1 MSRVV
6 SRGVIRVD
14 ARRAVRKLREHLLVD
29 LDLYLLE
36 LVRAAAAGG
45 ATRIDIRHDADDVAL
60 TFDGEPLDAA
70 VLTRLL
76 DHVLNAAPD
85 AASRRLRL
93 LALGVNAA
101 LGLRPARVDLITT
114 GRGPSGEAA
123 GATCTRVRFTPA
135 LLEAPAEPFAP
146 AAAPACDEVPRPPGM
161 PAAGTRIEVRR
172 RLGWSVLRRAITGD
186 TLPEIAHLAA
196 ATGDF
201 PIPIALEG
209 EPLRRALP
217 AASPVALVRV
227 PFHVRGARRAALE
240 VVAPPEAARGAA
252 RSGAPASA
260 PLSTPQPAPPSARST
275 PGAAPISTRHAA
287 PRSAPGAAPISTRH
301 AAPRSAPGAAP
312 ISTRHAA
319 PRSAPGAAPI
329 STRHAAPRSAPGA
342 APISTRHAAP
352 RSAPGAAPIST
363 RLASAL
369 STPLPTPLATPLSG
383 LPVVDYLEHGVR
395 LVRERWSFAPRFPS
409 APYQGVELPV
419 RVVVDADELPTNA
432 SRSALREDAPLCAAL
447 RDAAAA
453 ALLDALDALAA
464 LVCGEGAVPDGVV
477 VLDDDHDL
485 LEDALA
491 AFACVATGAARAAPP
506 GSAVPAAVRAVRELP
521 LLRDGRGRPLSLASL
536 DARDG
541 SPLFLWRGDDAP
553 PEVLA
558 PWADDVVWCRGG
570 LVERALAGLPLAD
583 AGAMVEQAKLG
594 AERRRAFLRH
604 ATGEPVVPPAP
615 EHALR
620 AAFQVDEGPLAGL
633 RGELAVFADDP
644 GARRR
649 AEVRVFVEGRHLETV
664 ELDPAAVPLPIEIAL
679 AWEGR
684 VRPRFAYDGVER
696 DERFWRAVR
705 HALHVA
711 LAAADAEARRLFG
724 PRAPPPGG
732 GPLPPPP
739 PDSEL
744 ARMRPPLRAAIG
756 TLYCAPQRLG
766 ADSAEHG
773 DRRVGAP
780 RAGED
785 LAPSAFKGLL
795 EARLWPMLGTDRF
808 MSLKGFAVFAR
819 AARGLCVAAPDA
831 RGRAPDRRPVLAAT
845 QRELDWLAAA
855 LPDCPLVAYAP
866 GLFTDE
872 ELAARGPARRRA
884 LAASLEKLAAPRAA
898 GMPVIEVA
906 GDGFLALAT
915 PSDATVEAWH
925 HASQPLATLEAT
937 PLLGHVAVAIDDD
950 AAVPGRAW
958 SGLLSP
964 RNAAAVEK
972 VERALCEALVAA
984 LEGDAAAR
992 ARLGLEGDPL
1002 RERARRERARVVVY
1016 LLDCA
1021 RALAERARRAPLD
1034 PALGELAARIR
1045 RLPLLVMLDAR
1056 GEEAACSLE
1065 ELDGNHPSP
1074 APIPVLDAAP
1084 GFETLS
1090 WRPLLVR
1097 DASEHAALARWAGGR
1112 LLPANGRAPAR
1123 RRRAAAE
1130 RARRDAPAQARGDA
1144 PAQERLGA
1152 GGPPEERPARGGAA
1166 GGSRAPLALPGAP
1179 PHPLLRVSIAA
1190 LGIHEIEGELE
1201 IIEGPASD
1209 VRLVDPDGAER
1220 RAAVELPIPLR
1231 VVARAAVADPPQD
1244 EVRALL
1250 TRLARAAGRRLLS
1263 LAPRFDELPP
1273 FARIHTRRAVLRTLA
1288 QGKRVVAEAASARLF
1303 PDIDGNLF
1311 SLDDLRRDPLTEWLC
1326 TATPPPYPKQRYG
1339 RPVLAL
1345 SRPERLQLATAVLI
1359 KDITHTVAR
1368 DQAAEARLSAPPL
1381 DTIALGADARAACL
1395 AVFPFAPEAGAQLGA
1410 PAAHGEIGLL
1420 APEHAAAAGIAVHVG
1435 RRPLC
1440 AIDAGEG
1447 WPLCAAINDDTLEPN
1462 RAFDGLKVGAD
1473 AARIRQAVRD
1483 AAARWLRARL
1493 APPGDALATR
1503 WIDVATVWHRPLLVT
1518 GALWLPARWPRAPR
1532 VLVAAPSAEILGE
1545 GAARAGFAPRALLAG
1560 NGAGGLVELPPV
1572 EGLLLVWPL
1581 HEARWDAVAE
1591 IAMEAAASMSAELSD
1606 ETAAAPYLWNL
1617 HLLGRLSGSKLA
1629 ARTAAG
1635 ERVGPEAIRAELSA
1649 KGCVWITDRRG
1660 SADGDFPE
1668 GAPAFVLLDDGSPL
1682 VEVLRHRAAPG
1693 VLRELGA
1700 LAAPPS
1706 PTGAIATK
1714 GEPTSGEAAAAG
1726 GAPAVSRNAPAA
1738 SRNAPAAPT
1747 NASAAFRN
1755 TSARAGG
1762 VLPDPSAGAADAP
1775 PSADAP
1781 PDVSG
1786 ARAWMGALWRSV
1798 RGLIGGGAAPAR
1810 REATAASPLAAALH
1824 AALVEMG
1831 LEGSPV
1837 LAVVESRAG
1846 RPVRYDAGRGHI
1858 VVNVEHEA
1866 LAWLRARG
1874 GAPDPAAVALLAAAA
1889 VGEVNRALQSVT
1901 DAEERRALDHL
1912 LRSMG

>member
-1 MSRVV
+1 MSRVIA
-6 SRGVIRVD
+6 RGVIRVD
-14 ARRAVRKLREHLLVD
+14 ARRAVQKLREHLLVD

-45 ATRIDIRHDADDVAL
+45 ATRIDIDHDADDVAL

-85 AASRRLRL
+85 AAARRLRL
-93 LALGVNAA
+93 IALGVNAA

-114 GRGPSGEAA
+114 GRGPSGEASET
-123 GATCTRVRFTPA
+123 TCTRVRFTPA
-135 LLEAPAEPFAP
+135 LLEAPAEAFGP

-161 PAAGTRIEVRR
+161 PAAGMRIEVRR

-186 TLPEIAHLAA
+186 TPPEIAHLAA

-217 AASPVALVRV
+217 GGPPAALVRV

-240 VVAPPEAARGAA
+240 IVAPPEAARGAA
-252 RSGAPASA
+252 PASA
-260 PLSTPQPAPPSARST
+260 PLSTRQPAPLSARS
-275 PGAAPISTRHAA
+275 APLSTRQPA
-287 PRSAPGAAPISTRH
+287 PLSTRSAPLSAPGAAPV
-301 AAPRSAPGAAP
+301 
-312 ISTRHAA
+312 
-319 PRSAPGAAPI
+319 
-329 STRHAAPRSAPGA
+329 
-342 APISTRHAAP
+342 
-352 RSAPGAAPIST
+352 ST
-363 RLASAL
+363 RL
-369 STPLPTPLATPLSG
+369 STPVAPPLPPPLSG
-383 LPVVDYLEHGVR
+383 LPAVDYLEHGVR

-453 ALLDALDALAA
+453 ALLDALAALAA
-464 LVCGEGAVPDGVV
+464 LVCGEGAVPDGTV

-491 AFACVATGAARAAPP
+491 AFACVATGAVRAAHVD
-506 GSAVPAAVRAVRELP
+506 SAAPAAVRAVRELP
-521 LLRDGRGRPLSLASL
+521 LLRDGRGRPRSLASL
-536 DARDG
+536 DAHDG
-541 SPLFLWRGDDAP
+541 SPLFLWRGDAAL
-553 PEVLA
+553 PEELA

-570 LVERALAGLPLAD
+570 LVERALAGLPLVD

-633 RGELAVFADDP
+633 RGELAVSADDP
-644 GARRR
+644 GARRV

-664 ELDPAAVPLPIEIAL
+664 GLDPAAVPLPVEIAL
-679 AWEGR
+679 AWERR

-724 PRAPPPGG
+724 PRAAPPGG

-739 PDSEL
+739 SEGEL

-756 TLYCAPQRLG
+756 ALYCAPQRLG
-766 ADSAEHG
+766 ADQAAHG
-773 DRRVGAP
+773 GRGGGAP

-785 LAPSAFKGLL
+785 LAPSAFQGLL

-808 MSLKGFAVFAR
+808 MSLKGLAVFAR

-855 LPDCPLVAYAP
+855 LPDYQLVPYAP
-866 GLFTDE
+866 GLFTKE

-884 LAASLEKLAAPRAA
+884 LAASLEKLGAPRGA
-898 GMPVIEVA
+898 GVPVLEVA
-906 GDGFLALAT
+906 GDGFLALAA
-915 PSDATVEAWH
+915 PNDATVEAWH
-925 HASQPLATLEAT
+925 HASRPLATLEAT
-937 PLLGHVAVAIDDD
+937 PLLGPVAVAIDDD

-964 RNAAAVEK
+964 RNEAAVHK

-1002 RERARRERARVVVY
+1002 RERDRRGRARVVVY

-1021 RALAERARRAPLD
+1021 RALAGRARSAPLD

-1045 RLPLLVMLDAR
+1045 RLPLLVMLDER

-1065 ELDGNHPSP
+1065 ALDRNHPAP
-1074 APIPVLDAAP
+1074 APIPMLDAAP
-1084 GFETLS
+1084 GFETFAWHPIVL
-1090 WRPLLVR
+1090 R
-1097 DASEHAALARWAGGR
+1097 DAPEHDALSRWAGGR
-1112 LLPANGRAPAR
+1112 LRPAHGGVPAR

-1130 RARRDAPAQARGDA
+1130 RARRAAAQARRDA
-1144 PAQERLGA
+1144 ASQERLDA
-1152 GGPPEERPARGGAA
+1152 EGPPEERPARGGAA

-1179 PHPLLRVSIAA
+1179 AHPLLRVSIAA
-1190 LGIHEIEGELE
+1190 LGVRELEGELE

-1209 VRLVDPDGAER
+1209 VRLVGPDGAER
-1220 RAAVELPIPLR
+1220 RPEVELPIPLR
-1231 VVARAAVADPPQD
+1231 VLARAAAADPAPD
-1244 EVRALL
+1244 EARALL

-1288 QGKRVVAEAASARLF
+1288 QGKRVVAEAASAPLF

-1311 SLDDLRRDPLTEWLC
+1311 SLDDLRRDPLAEWLC

-1345 SRPERLQLATAVLI
+1345 SRPERLQLAMAVLV
-1359 KDITHTVAR
+1359 KDISVAVAR
-1368 DQAAEARLSAPPL
+1368 DQAGEARLSARPL
-1381 DTIALGADARAACL
+1381 DAIGLGADARAACL
-1395 AVFPFAPEAGAQLGA
+1395 AVFPFAPEAGTQEGA
-1410 PAAHGEIGLL
+1410 PEAAAQEGALAAHGEIGLL
-1420 APEHAAAAGIAVHVG
+1420 APEHAGAAGIAVHVG

-1440 AIDAGEG
+1440 AIDAGDG
-1447 WPLCAAINDDTLEPN
+1447 WPLCAAINDDALEPN
-1462 RAFDGLKVGAD
+1462 RTFDGLKAGAD

-1503 WIDVATVWHRPLLVT
+1503 WIDVATTWHRPLLVT

-1532 VLVAAPSAEILGE
+1532 LLVAAPSAEILGE
-1545 GAARAGFAPRALLAG
+1545 GEARAGFAPRALPG
-1560 NGAGGLVELPPV
+1560 GSGAGGLVELPPV

-1591 IAMEAAASMSAELSD
+1591 LALEAAASMAAELSD
-1606 ETAAAPYLWNL
+1606 EAAAAPYLWDL
-1617 HLLGRLSGSKLA
+1617 HLLGRLSGGKLA

-1635 ERVGPEAIRAELSA
+1635 ELVGPEAIRAELSA
-1649 KGCVWITDRRG
+1649 KGCVWVTDRRG

-1668 GAPAFVLLDDGSPL
+1668 GTPAFVLLDDGAPL
-1682 VEVLRHRAAPG
+1682 IEVLRHRAAPG
-1693 VLRELGA
+1693 ALRELGA
-1700 LAAPPS
+1700 PAAPPS
-1706 PTGAIATK
+1706 PAEAIATEV
-1714 GEPTSGEAAAAG
+1714 EPSSGEVAAAGDAPATSRSASAMSRSASAMSRSASAMSRSASAMSRSASAMSRSASAMSRSASAMSRSASEVSRSASEVSRSAPAAAG
-1726 GAPAVSRNAPAA
+1726 GALPA
-1738 SRNAPAAPT
+1738 T
-1747 NASAAFRN
+1747 
-1755 TSARAGG
+1755 
-1762 VLPDPSAGAADAP
+1762 SAGAL
-1775 PSADAP
+1775 

-1786 ARAWMGALWRSV
+1786 ARAWVGALWRSV
-1798 RGLIGGGAAPAR
+1798 RGLIGGGAPPAR
-1810 REATAASPLAAALH
+1810 REVPADSPLAVALH
-1824 AALVEMG
+1824 AALVQMG
-1831 LEGSPV
+1831 LEGAPV
-1837 LAVVESRAG
+1837 RAVVESRTG

-1858 VVNVEHEA
+1858 VVNVEHAA
-1866 LAWLRARG
+1866 LAWLRAR

-1912 LRSMG
+1912 LRAMG

>member
-6 SRGVIRVD
+6 SRGAIRVD

-114 GRGPSGEAA
+114 GRGPSGEPSE
-123 GATCTRVRFTPA
+123 ATCTRVRFTPA
-135 LLEAPAEPFAP
+135 LLEAPAEAFAP
-146 AAAPACDEVPRPPGM
+146 AAAPACDEVPRPQGM
-161 PAAGTRIEVRR
+161 PAAGMRIEVRR

-186 TLPEIAHLAA
+186 TPPEIAHLAA

-217 AASPVALVRV
+217 GGPPVVLVRV

-240 VVAPPEAARGAA
+240 VLAPPEAAHDAAPLSAPRSAPLSAPRSAPLSSPRAAPLSAPGAT
-252 RSGAPASA
+252 PASA
-260 PLSTPQPAPPSARST
+260 PLSTPLAT
-275 PGAAPISTRHAA
+275 PL
-287 PRSAPGAAPISTRH
+287 SAPLT
-301 AAPRSAPGAAP
+301 
-312 ISTRHAA
+312 
-319 PRSAPGAAPI
+319 
-329 STRHAAPRSAPGA
+329 
-342 APISTRHAAP
+342 
-352 RSAPGAAPIST
+352 
-363 RLASAL
+363 
-369 STPLPTPLATPLSG
+369 TPLSG
-383 LPVVDYLEHGVR
+383 LPAVDYLEHGVR

-409 APYQGVELPV
+409 APFQGVELPV
-419 RVVVDADELPTNA
+419 RLVVDADELPTNA

-447 RDAAAA
+447 RGAAAA
-453 ALLDALDALAA
+453 ALLDALAA
-464 LVCGEGAVPDGVV
+464 LTARVCGKGAVPEGAL
-477 VLDDDHDL
+477 VLSDDRGL

-491 AFACVATGAARAAPP
+491 AFACVATGAVRAADAADAADADR
-506 GSAVPAAVRAVRELP
+506 AVPPQARAVRELP
-521 LLRDGRGRPLSLASL
+521 LLRDGHGRPLSLASL

-541 SPLFLWRGDDAP
+541 SPLFVWRGDAAL
-553 PEVLA
+553 PEELA
-558 PWADDVVWCRGG
+558 PWTDDVIWCRGA

-583 AGAMVEQAKLG
+583 AAAMVEQAKLG

-604 ATGEPVVPPAP
+604 AAAEPVVPPAP

-620 AAFQVDEGPLAGL
+620 AAFHVNEGPLAGL

-664 ELDPAAVPLPIEIAL
+664 ELDPAAVPLPVEIAL
-679 AWEGR
+679 AWERR
-684 VRPRFAYDGVER
+684 VRPRISYDGVER

-724 PRAPPPGG
+724 PRAAPPGGG

-739 PDSEL
+739 SESEL
-744 ARMRPPLRAAIG
+744 ARVRPPLRAAIG
-756 TLYCAPQRLG
+756 ALYCAPQRLG
-766 ADSAEHG
+766 ADHAGHG
-773 DRRVGAP
+773 DRGGGAP
-780 RAGED
+780 RPGDD

-808 MSLKGFAVFAR
+808 MSLKGLAVFAR

-855 LPDCPLVAYAP
+855 LPDCPLVSYAP
-866 GLFTDE
+866 GLFSEE

-884 LAASLEKLAAPRAA
+884 LAASLEKIAAPRAA
-898 GMPVIEVA
+898 GAPVLEVA

-915 PSDATVEAWH
+915 PGDAPVEAWH
-925 HASQPLATLEAT
+925 HASQPLATLEAA
-937 PLLGHVAVAIDDD
+937 PLLGPVAVAIDDD

-964 RNAAAVEK
+964 RNAAAVQK

-992 ARLGLEGDPL
+992 ARLGLQGDPL
-1002 RERARRERARVVVY
+1002 AERDPRARARVIAY

-1021 RALAERARRAPLD
+1021 RALAERARSAPLD
-1034 PALGELAARIR
+1034 AALGDLAARIR

-1065 ELDGNHPSP
+1065 TLDRNHPAP
-1074 APIPVLDAAP
+1074 APIPVLEAAP

-1090 WRPLLVR
+1090 WHPLLLR
-1097 DASEHAALARWAGGR
+1097 EASERAALSRWAGGR
-1112 LLPANGRAPAR
+1112 LLPAGGGVHAR
-1123 RRRAAAE
+1123 RLRAAAARSARRAAAE
-1130 RARRDAPAQARGDA
+1130 QARRDAAAEQARRDGG
-1144 PAQERLGA
+1144 E
-1152 GGPPEERPARGGAA
+1152 GPPEERPAPGGAA
-1166 GGSRAPLALPGAP
+1166 GGSRAALALPGAP
-1179 PHPLLRVSIAA
+1179 SHPLLRVSIAA
-1190 LGIHEIEGELE
+1190 LGVKELEGELE
-1201 IIEGPASD
+1201 IIEGPESD
-1209 VRLVDPDGAER
+1209 VRLVGPGGAER
-1220 RAAVELPIPLR
+1220 RAEVELPIPLR
-1231 VVARAAVADPPQD
+1231 ILARPAAADPPRD

-1273 FARIHTRRAVLRTLA
+1273 FARSHTRRAVLKTLA
-1288 QGKRVVAEAASARLF
+1288 QGKRVVAEAASALLF

-1311 SLDDLRRDPLTEWLC
+1311 SLDDLRRDPLAEWLC
-1326 TATPPPYPKQRYG
+1326 TAAPPPYPKQRYG

-1345 SRPERLQLATAVLI
+1345 SRPERLQLATAVLV
-1359 KDITHTVAR
+1359 KDITDAVAR
-1368 DQAAEARLSAPPL
+1368 DRAAEARLSAPPL
-1381 DTIALGADARAACL
+1381 DAIGLDAAARAACL
-1395 AVFPFAPEAGAQLGA
+1395 AVFPFAREAGAQEGA

-1420 APEHAAAAGIAVHVG
+1420 APEHVDAAGIAVHVG

-1447 WPLCAAINDDTLEPN
+1447 WPLCAAINDDALEPN
-1462 RAFDGLKVGAD
+1462 RTFDGLKAGAD
-1473 AARIRQAVRD
+1473 AARLRQAVRD

-1493 APPGDALATR
+1493 APPEGALATR
-1503 WIDVATVWHRPLLVT
+1503 WIDVATTWHRPLLVT

-1532 VLVAAPSAEILGE
+1532 VLVAAPSAAILGE
-1545 GAARAGFAPRALLAG
+1545 GAAEGGFAPRALRGAG
-1560 NGAGGLVELPPV
+1560 GARGAGGLVELAPV

-1581 HEARWDAVAE
+1581 HEARWEAVAE
-1591 IAMEAAASMSAELSD
+1591 IALEAAASMAAELSD
-1606 ETAAAPYLWNL
+1606 ESAAAPYLWDL
-1617 HLLGRLSGSKLA
+1617 HLLGRLSGGKLA

-1660 SADGDFPE
+1660 SADGDFPDE
-1668 GAPAFVLLDDGSPL
+1668 APAFVLLDDGSPL
-1682 VEVLRHRAAPG
+1682 IEVLRHRAAPG
-1693 VLRELGA
+1693 ALRELGA
-1700 LAAPPS
+1700 PAAPRAEAIAAEVEPAS
-1706 PTGAIATK
+1706 GGAAPTGNAAA
-1714 GEPTSGEAAAAG
+1714 AAAAG
-1726 GAPAVSRNAPAA
+1726 APVAA
-1738 SRNAPAAPT
+1738 AAY
-1747 NASAAFRN
+1747 
-1755 TSARAGG
+1755 
-1762 VLPDPSAGAADAP
+1762 
-1775 PSADAP
+1775 AP
-1781 PDVSG
+1781 PDASG
-1786 ARAWMGALWRSV
+1786 ARAWVGALWRSV
-1798 RGLIGGGAAPAR
+1798 RGLIGGGAPPAPPDA
-1810 REATAASPLAAALH
+1810 AAASPLAAALH
-1824 AALVEMG
+1824 AALLEMG

-1837 LAVVESRAG
+1837 RAVVEGRTG
-1846 RPVRYDAGRGHI
+1846 RPVRYDAGRSQII
-1858 VVNVEHEA
+1858 VNTEHAA
-1866 LAWLRARG
+1866 LAWLRAR

-1889 VGEVNRALQSVT
+1889 VGEVNRALRSVT